1 MLDINNKIN
10 KRSNDAKVLQHEVLA
25 MLNDAQQTTSSV
37 ATTVASLNHYGLND
51 HHINLP
57 VAVKEASSILDNI
70 RLRLEYNNK
79 LKAVTCS
86 RDMDFWINVSRD
98 VEHQMNEVR
107 DIQSNSKDLMER
119 LDDATHIA
127 RETYRTLDQI
137 DPVLEQNVKS
147 YKALAAKEYAIKT
160 LELDLYAIF
169 NNSIVPKTDEL
180 IGEIKDSSEK
190 VVANLNQLRDLK
202 TFVNDANE
210 ECSIGLAS
218 LKESGLPVRASNH
231 ANQLMRQ
238 AKEYAKSF
246 LNTKNGAEV
255 ALRAR

>member
-1 MLDINNKIN
+1 MLDINSKIN
-10 KRSNDAKVLQHEVLA
+10 KRNKDAQLLQHEVLA
-25 MLNDAQQTTSSV
+25 MLNDAQQTTSGIV
-37 ATTVASLNHYGLND
+37 TTVTSLNHYGLND

-57 VAVKEASSILDNI
+57 LAVNEASSILENI
-70 RLRLEYNNK
+70 RLRLEYNNQF
-79 LKAVTCS
+79 KAVSCT
-86 RDMDFWINVSRD
+86 RDLYFWINVSTD
-98 VEHQMNEVR
+98 MEHQMNEVR
-107 DIQSNSKDLMER
+107 VIKSDTKDLMER

-127 RETYRTLDQI
+127 RQTYRTLDQAAPI
-137 DPVLEQNVKS
+137 HEQNVRS

-160 LELDLYAIF
+160 LELDLYAVF
-169 NNSIVPKTDEL
+169 NNSIIPKTDEL
-180 IGEIKDSSEK
+180 IGEIKDNSEK

-210 ECSIGLAS
+210 ECASGLSS
-218 LKESGLPVRASNH
+218 LKESGLPMQASNH

-238 AKEYAKSF
+238 AKEYAKAF

>member
-1 MLDINNKIN
+1 MLK
-10 KRSNDAKVLQHEVLA
+10 
-25 MLNDAQQTTSSV
+25 DAQKTTTSV
-37 ATTVASLNHYGLND
+37 EATVTALNHYGLND

-57 VAVKEASSILDNI
+57 AAVNEASSILDNI
-70 RLRLEYNNK
+70 RLRLEYNNQF
-79 LKAVTCS
+79 KAVSCA
-86 RDMDFWINVSRD
+86 RDLDFWINVSTD
-98 VEHQMNEVR
+98 IGHQMNEVHG
-107 DIQSNSKDLMER
+107 IKSNTKDLLER

-127 RETYRTLDQI
+127 RETYRTLDRI
-137 DPVLEQNVKS
+137 DPIHEQNVRS

-160 LELDLYAIF
+160 IELDLYDIF

-180 IGEIKDSSEK
+180 IGEIKDNSDK
-190 VVANLNQLRDLK
+190 VVANLNQLRDLQ

-210 ECSIGLAS
+210 ECSSGLSS
-218 LKESGLPVRASNH
+218 LKESGLPVHASNH

-238 AKEYAKSF
+238 AKEYAKAF

>member
-10 KRSNDAKVLQHEVLA
+10 KRNNDAQLLQYEGLA
-25 MLNDAQQTTSSV
+25 MLNDAQQTTSNVES
-37 ATTVASLNHYGLND
+37 TIASLNHYGLND

-57 VAVKEASSILDNI
+57 AAVNEASSILDNI

-79 LKAVTCS
+79 LKAASCAH
-86 RDMDFWINVSRD
+86 DLDFWIDVSS
-98 VEHQMNEVR
+98 EINHQMNEVR
-107 DIQSNSKDLMER
+107 DIKSDTKGLQER

-127 RETYRTLDQI
+127 RETYRTLDQTDLI
-137 DPVLEQNVKS
+137 HEQNVRS
-147 YKALAAKEYAIKT
+147 YNALAAKEYALKT
-160 LELDLYAIF
+160 LELDLYAVF
-169 NNSIVPKTDEL
+169 NNSIIPKTDEL
-180 IGEIKDSSEK
+180 IGEIKDNSEK

-210 ECSIGLAS
+210 ECSNGLSS
-218 LKESGLPVRASNH
+218 LKESGLPVQASNH

-238 AKEYAKSF
+238 AREYAKAF

>member
-10 KRSNDAKVLQHEVLA
+10 KRNNDAQLLQHEVLA
-25 MLNDAQQTTSSV
+25 MLTDAQQTTSSV
-37 ATTVASLNHYGLND
+37 EDTVASLNRYGLND

-57 VAVKEASSILDNI
+57 AAVNEASSILDNI
-70 RLRLEYNNK
+70 RLRLEYSNK
-79 LKAVTCS
+79 LKTVSCT
-86 RDMDFWINVSRD
+86 RDLDFWIGVSSD
-98 VEHQMNEVR
+98 IEHQMNEVQG
-107 DIQSNSKDLMER
+107 IQSDTKNLQER

-127 RETYRTLDQI
+127 REAYRTLDQTDLI
-137 DPVLEQNVKS
+137 HEQNVRG

-180 IGEIKDSSEK
+180 IGEIKDNSEK

-210 ECSIGLAS
+210 ECSSGLSS
-218 LKESGLPVRASNH
+218 LKESGLPVRASQH
-231 ANQLMRQ
+231 AKQLMRQ